1 MFRVK
6 VLVPVFGF
14 RNGGFFLFC
23 LRFVGMN
30 FGLGF
35 GARLGFSFWD
45 VVLTLEL
52 RLAIE
57 ISHSPRVGDPNVVSS
72 PNRQSHPQ
80 GVQNLLCST
89 DAEAS
94 ASGSGARAKMRP
106 RPFTAF
112 QRPGRPHEGRT
123 LSPGPYYR
131 RGDQPG
137 AARSTAYGSACCVP
151 SLWLFV
157 SFPKPLNPKTPK

>member
-1 MFRVK
+1 
-6 VLVPVFGF
+6 
-14 RNGGFFLFC
+14 
-23 LRFVGMN
+23 MN

-89 DAEAS
+89 GCGGQRQWQWSQSKDEAETFHCISTTWAS
-94 ASGSGARAKMRP
+94 TRGAHP
-106 RPFTAF
+106 
-112 QRPGRPHEGRT
+112 
-123 LSPGPYYR
+123 LPGPIL
-131 RGDQPG
+131 
-137 AARSTAYGSACCVP
+137 P
-151 SLWLFV
+151 SR
-157 SFPKPLNPKTPK
+157 